1 MFENKNSIFE
11 SDQTQSLYD
20 INQDGDSPPA
30 TEYVSKRNLK
40 KMCKKFSNLN
50 VNTENL
56 TVSWPFY
63 RLPLISRERLINTFI
78 AKKMGLDLYFNAY
91 K

>member
-1 MFENKNSIFE
+1 
-11 SDQTQSLYD
+11 
-20 INQDGDSPPA
+20 
-30 TEYVSKRNLK
+30 
-40 KMCKKFSNLN
+40 MCKKFSNLN
-50 VNTENL
+50 VKTENL

-63 RLPLISRERLINTFI
+63 RPPLITRERLINTFI